1 MIMKRNPLFE
11 KLLSQVPQS
20 IKEEVGLSF
29 DIAKRIHD
37 LLNERGLSQKEFA
50 KKMGKSASEI
60 SKWMSGTHNFTI
72 KTIADISEVLGE
84 TILQVKKKQN
94 DCFYINQSNF
104 FKAKKV
110 SGKHNISN
118 STKFVNTQYFS

>member
-94 DCFYINQSNF
+94 DCFYIYQSNY

-110 SGKHNISN
+110 SGKHHISN

>member
-11 KLLSQVPQS
+11 KLLSQVPKS

-94 DCFYINQSNF
+94 DCFYINQSDY

-110 SGKHNISN
+110 SGKHHISN